1 MERYEMHDTTTDV
14 PLQMSPELCE
24 EDKLESGSAAD
35 ENSLNSLP
43 EMRSL
48 SERSTSTE
56 WSSTLVREGSD
67 RWNLD
72 DDNSSQSEIPSD
84 ENEHHHKM
92 LQPKEDVRPVTEEA
106 EIDLNARDVAEIVV
120 EESEECLQRKLL
132 RWGTIEMRLYPIIL
146 GDHPDAWQGPPVS
159 FLQLILICNVHFY
172 PHLTWL
178 LI

>member
-1 MERYEMHDTTTDV
+1 MERYEMHDMTTDV
-14 PLQMSPELCE
+14 PLQMSQELCE
-24 EDKLESGSAAD
+24 DEKLEAESAAD

-72 DDNSSQSEIPSD
+72 DDNSSQSETNSD
-84 ENEHHHKM
+84 DNEHRHGM
-92 LQPKEDVRPVTEEA
+92 LPAKEHVQAITEQA
-106 EIDLNARDVAEIVV
+106 TIDLNARDAAEIVV
-120 EESEECLQRKLL
+120 EESEECLQQKLL

-159 FLQLILICNVHFY
+159 CLMVDLFRSFLL
-172 PHLTWL
+172 WL